1 MTLIVK
7 ARLFENRYPKISVK
21 NSKKTSAMKCNF
33 KTAVNLQARK
43 SYFTDVSMDVLWNFN
58 DKWIE
63 ARLGVLQSSSF

>member
-33 KTAVNLQARK
+33 KTAVNL
-43 SYFTDVSMDVLWNFN
+43 
-58 DKWIE
+58 
-63 ARLGVLQSSSF
+63 